1 MFKNLFKRKVK
12 ESEAEEELIPVPVP
26 ALIAVLINKEKEK
39 AAPLTEQEVIT
50 IRDNAACIMM
60 PVSVVAQMEESRG
73 YPDIDPE
80 YVWEHW
86 QEARVELIE
95 NENT

>member
-1 MFKNLFKRKVK
+1 MFKKLFNRSSKKNK
-12 ESEAEEELIPVPVP
+12 PEEELIPIPVP
-26 ALIAVLINKEKEK
+26 ALVAVLINKENEK
-39 AAPLTEQEVIT
+39 GAPLTEQEVIA

-60 PVSVVAQMEESRG
+60 PVSVIAQMEESRG

-86 QEARVELIE
+86 QEARVELVE